1 MPQAFSHFSY
11 EFSSGARMVC
21 DLQGCF
27 DRERGFELTDPCML
41 SKVGRSESGYGRTDR
56 GLHGLVDF
64 FRTHKCTPLCKALGL
79 TDARVREQELVVEEA
94 LRKKEEREAGRAAA
108 ERAAEA
114 EREKRRQAKEAK
126 RERRA
131 AEKLQEKKVED
142 DLAAATAEARGLRA
156 RAARAVSGA
165 VSGAAKG
172 VAAAAGGAAN
182 LMAPAVQRAQ
192 MLLNGSAEE
201 LEDAAAEAGYPRSAA
216 GVVRYKQSLRDKVK
230 AEERRLERKAE
241 EAEKERRRKERQ
253 KARKAADAAA
263 AAATDEHKDEEKEEK
278 KRVRPQPPA
287 AAFENSDEDSDDSD
301 DYEGFFARMTGR
313 GAKAAPAK
321 ANATAE
327 QAAIARGRMAIGTE
341 HPMFPDN
348 CGRCGAPNA
357 SKICGR
363 CRAMHYCS
371 ATCQRADW
379 AQHKEDCFNAELLV
393 RPRAKG

>member
-1 MPQAFSHFSY
+1 
-11 EFSSGARMVC
+11 MVC

-27 DRERGFELTDPCML
+27 DRERFELTDPCML

-142 DLAAATAEARGLRA
+142 DIAAAAAEARAARGLRA
-156 RAARAVSGA
+156 RAAQA

-182 LMAPAVQRAQ
+182 LMAPAAQRAQ
-192 MLLNGSAEE
+192 MLLNGSAKE
-201 LEDAAAEAGYPRSAA
+201 LEDAAAKAGYPRTAA

-241 EAEKERRRKERQ
+241 EAEKERRKQERR

-287 AAFENSDEDSDDSD
+287 AAFENSDEDSDDDSD
-301 DYEGFFARMTGR
+301 DDEGFFARMIGR
-313 GAKAAPAK
+313 GAKAKPGK
-321 ANATAE
+321 ANATAD

-363 CRAMHYCS
+363 CKAMHYCS
-371 ATCQRADW
+371 AACQRADW
-379 AQHKEDCFNAELLV
+379 LQHKKECL
-393 RPRAKG
+393 PRA

>member
-11 EFSSGARMVC
+11 ESSASGARMVC

-114 EREKRRQAKEAK
+114 EREKRRQGQGSE

-131 AEKLQEKKVED
+131 AEKLQEKKVEED
-142 DLAAATAEARGLRA
+142 IAAAAAEARGLRA

-165 VSGAAKG
+165 VKGAAKG

-182 LMAPAVQRAQ
+182 LMAPAVRRAQ

-201 LEDAAAEAGYPRSAA
+201 LRGRGGGGGLSAVGRRRRPLQAVAPRQGEGRGAPPGAEGRGGRKGAEEEGAAEG
-216 GVVRYKQSLRDKVK
+216 
-230 AEERRLERKAE
+230 EEGRGRRCGGGHRRAQGRGEGGE
-241 EAEKERRRKERQ
+241 ETRP
-253 KARKAADAAA
+253 AAA
-263 AAATDEHKDEEKEEK
+263 A
-278 KRVRPQPPA
+278 
-287 AAFENSDEDSDDSD
+287 
-301 DYEGFFARMTGR
+301 GR
-313 GAKAAPAK
+313 G
-321 ANATAE
+321 
-327 QAAIARGRMAIGTE
+327 
-341 HPMFPDN
+341 F
-348 CGRCGAPNA
+348 
-357 SKICGR
+357 
-363 CRAMHYCS
+363 
-371 ATCQRADW
+371 
-379 AQHKEDCFNAELLV
+379 
-393 RPRAKG
+393 

>member
-11 EFSSGARMVC
+11 EYSSGARMVC

-131 AEKLQEKKVED
+131 AEKLQEKKVEED
-142 DLAAATAEARGLRA
+142 IAAAAAEARGLRA

-241 EAEKERRRKERQ
+241 EAEKERRKQERR

-263 AAATDEHKDEEKEEK
+263 AAATDEHKDEEKEET

-287 AAFENSDEDSDDSD
+287 AAFEKEEEDSDDESD
-301 DYEGFFARMTGR
+301 GDEGFLARMTGGVFGR
-313 GAKAAPAK
+313 AAPAK
-321 ANATAE
+321 AAQAD

-371 ATCQRADW
+371 AACQRADW
-379 AQHKEDCFNAELLV
+379 LQHKKECL
-393 RPRAKG
+393 PRA

>member
-1 MPQAFSHFSY
+1 M
-11 EFSSGARMVC
+11 
-21 DLQGCF
+21 
-27 DRERGFELTDPCML
+27 
-41 SKVGRSESGYGRTDR
+41 
-56 GLHGLVDF
+56 
-64 FRTHKCTPLCKALGL
+64 
-79 TDARVREQELVVEEA
+79 
-94 LRKKEEREAGRAAA
+94 
-108 ERAAEA
+108 
-114 EREKRRQAKEAK
+114 
-126 RERRA
+126 
-131 AEKLQEKKVED
+131 
-142 DLAAATAEARGLRA
+142 
-156 RAARAVSGA
+156 
-165 VSGAAKG
+165 SGAAKG

-301 DYEGFFARMTGR
+301 DDEGFFARMTGR

-321 ANATAE
+321 AAQAE

-348 CGRCGAPNA
+348 CGRCGAPTPRRYA
-357 SKICGR
+357 AVAGPCITAAPPVSAPTGR
-363 CRAMHYCS
+363 NTRGTVSMPS
-371 ATCQRADW
+371 S
-379 AQHKEDCFNAELLV
+379 L
-393 RPRAKG
+393 